1 MPLKPPSF
9 RDFQNQWE
17 KSKTDERIAM
27 ILAVKEMEPEQGL
40 EFVFFALRDISRPI
54 RLAARETLS
63 HLAGLVTINHRER
76 PDIPREKTLKNEKFS
91 IVLVRE
97 MKQITAQEEF
107 RECLSIL
114 LSIDGRGPSHAWS
127 LFLSNSLDRGVFID
141 LLRRLPEPLRLRFV
155 HRYLFSE
162 ITDRRQQ
169 APLIRLLLKE
179 ITDVKAATC
188 FIIHLLQ
195 ETDESLFA
203 LLTRTGELLLEF
215 ADRLKLT
222 DMIIN
227 KGLTSADP
235 DEILEGALVAGAF
248 DLKEK
253 LFRFLTFLDP
263 HCPES
268 LRIGILA
275 AIRRSRTEPSE
286 LIFTVLSR
294 LINEDNPCI
303 ATAAF
308 STLASMGHSRCSD
321 MMISLITGKPHMRES
336 LYPALIHLKTEDLIS
351 LFDKLP
357 HEFALEARKAVARI
371 LFLEKPA
378 RAETLFGYGKTD
390 QDSAIRETATLFFQQ
405 ISEIRTKEIKDK
417 ILELAPPVFS
427 PGGSKIN
434 NSRILSFLKNPA
446 SHPLDKSQTLWG
458 ETIRDIDLSGIR
470 IENTDLS
477 GITFMDCDLT
487 SAVFVQCSMKN
498 TRFENVSIGHG
509 RFENSGLESAV
520 FVNVDGPSACFMGCT
535 IFNAW
540 FCRSH
545 FEFSDFAYNAFT
557 GTRFLSCDFSKCDFS
572 ASTLTCA
579 TFHLCDMNHATVHQ
593 AEFVHTLAMASDF
606 KGVHLSD
613 TAVFMESDLDQRSSH
628 WDSLE
633 IPVLYFE
640 KKLLA
645 TRWLT
650 ILILTHAM
658 DEQRHMFLAHNERAR
673 ERALDA
679 FSPDQED
686 LFELV
691 PLLVH
696 LTQRILPIE
705 RNSDDHEIMDHAL
718 LKKACSGI
726 SNYEPSPKT
735 IALAKK
741 HLRVDKLIPVPGKEC
756 HIQGLFTIGSVG
768 TIAQSQDS
776 DIDYWVC
783 VDTKTMPPE
792 AQNLLKLKL
801 ASIEKWAK
809 THFGTEIHFFVMDPE
824 SIKEGRFGGS
834 DFESSGSAQSMM
846 LKEEFYRTM
855 ILVAGKIPFWCVLPG
870 WTDTKQY
877 PLLYSIAS
885 RFHDDYLDLGHVSAI
900 PPGEYFGASMWQ
912 LFKSLKS
919 PYKSVIKMA
928 LLEKYIHEGKQGV
941 LLCDLLKQRRASGKT
956 HFRREDP
963 YILLFEETTNH
974 YMKTGQTDTMDLIR
988 LCFFLKLSIASSK
1001 HLESSVFKIRKLVVK
1016 KCMENYGWKAEELH
1030 DLGQFSQ
1037 WPFKKV
1043 LELSERIN
1051 RFMIRTYNKLS
1062 KLLSDTSGTGTLITA
1077 EDLTVL
1083 GRKMFVQF
1091 ADQPRKVKT
1100 LPLAVRGRNLLG
1112 QLYIHYRQPQ
1122 GKSPAWDIFPFYDK
1136 DIMAKNNDPAIFKDV
1151 ARIEDVAAF
1160 VVHNGIYAS
1169 GTLFTLLPN
1178 PTPLTAQ
1185 DFLHLLKEVNDFFP
1199 YGESDSVAP
1208 SAYLEPVRIR
1218 RLYLIVN
1225 FALGKKADL
1234 IYEFAAI
1241 YTTTWGEMYCRT
1253 YKDSAGIYR
1262 ASEALKKIEGDLGLT
1277 SHDAIIGCYVP
1288 RLTKRKV
1295 GDLG

>member
-1 MPLKPPSF
+1 MKPSSLQ
-9 RDFQNQWE
+9 DFQIQWE
-17 KSKTDERIAM
+17 KSKADERIAM
-27 ILAVKEMEPEQGL
+27 ILAVKEMEPDQGL

-54 RLAARETLS
+54 RLAARETLA
-63 HLAGLVTINHRER
+63 HLAGLVTVNHRE
-76 PDIPREKTLKNEKFS
+76 PLNMPREKTLKNEMFS

-97 MKQITAQEEF
+97 MKRITAQEEF
-107 RECLSIL
+107 KEYLIIL
-114 LSIDGRGPSHAWS
+114 LSIGGRGPSHAWA
-127 LFLSNSLDRGVFID
+127 LFLGNTMTRNAFID
-141 LLRRLPEPLRLRFV
+141 ILRRLPETLRLRLV

-169 APLIRLLLKE
+169 APHIRLLLKE
-179 ITDVKAATC
+179 ITDVKAASC
-188 FIIHLLQ
+188 FIINLLY

-203 LLTRTGELLLEF
+203 LLTRTGELLFDF
-215 ADRLKLT
+215 AERLKLT
-222 DMIIN
+222 DAIIN
-227 KGLTSADP
+227 KGLTSD
-235 DEILEGALVAGAF
+235 DSEEIREGALIAGAF
-248 DLKEK
+248 DLKDK
-253 LFRFLTFLDP
+253 LYKFLTFLDP
-263 HCPES
+263 YSPEA
-268 LRIGILA
+268 LRTGILSV
-275 AIRRSRTEPSE
+275 IERSRTEPSE
-286 LIFTVLSR
+286 LIVTVLTR
-294 LINEDNPCI
+294 LLNEDNPAI

-308 STLASMGHSRCSD
+308 STLASMGHSRCPD
-321 MMISLITGKPHMRES
+321 AAINLITKKPHMREAF
-336 LYPALIHLKTEDLIS
+336 YPALIQLKTEDLIA

-357 HEFALEARKAVARI
+357 EVLALEARKAVARI

-405 ISEIRTKEIKDK
+405 ISEIRTREIKDK

-427 PGGSKIN
+427 AGGSKPN
-434 NSRILSFLKNPA
+434 DSRILSFLKNPA
-446 SHPLDKSQTLWG
+446 THPLEKFQKLWG
-458 ETIRDIDLSGIR
+458 EIIRDIDLSGIR
-470 IENTDLS
+470 IENADLS
-477 GITFMDCDLT
+477 GMTFMDCDLT

-498 TRFENVSIGHG
+498 TRFENGSLTHG
-509 RFENSGLESAV
+509 RFESCGLESAL
-520 FVNVDGPSACFMGCT
+520 FVNVDGVSASFTGCCL
-535 IFNAW
+535 FNAW
-540 FCRSH
+540 FYKSR
-545 FEFSDFAYNAFT
+545 FEFSDFVGNAFT
-557 GTRFLSCDFSKCDFS
+557 GTRFLSCDFSKSDFS

-633 IPVLYFE
+633 IPALYFE

-658 DEQRHMFLAHNERAR
+658 DEQRHVFLAHNQRAR

-679 FSPDQED
+679 FNPDQED
-686 LFELV
+686 LFDLV
-691 PLLVH
+691 PLLIH

-705 RNSDDHEIMDHAL
+705 RSCDDHEIMDHAL

-726 SNYEPSPKT
+726 SNYDPSPKT

-741 HLRVDKLIPVPGKEC
+741 HLRVDKLLPVPGKEC

-801 ASIEKWAK
+801 ASIERWAA

-919 PYKSVIKMA
+919 PYKSVMKMA
-928 LLEKYIHEGKQGV
+928 LLEKYIHEGRQGI

-974 YMKTGQTDTMDLIR
+974 YLKTDQTDTMDLIR

-1001 HLESSVFKIRKLVVK
+1001 HLEGSVFKIRKIVVK

-1043 LELSERIN
+1043 LELSERTN

-1062 KLLSDTSGTGTLITA
+1062 KLLSGTSETGTLITA

-1091 ADQPRKVKT
+1091 ADQSHKVKT
-1100 LPLAVRGRNLLG
+1100 LPLAVRGRKLLS

-1136 DIMAKNNDPAIFKDV
+1136 DIMAKSNDLAILNDV

-1160 VVHNGIYAS
+1160 VIHNGIYAS

-1208 SAYLEPVRIR
+1208 SAYLEPAKIR

-1234 IYEFAAI
+1234 IYEFAVV

-1253 YKDSAGIYR
+1253 YKDSAGI
-1262 ASEALKKIEGDLGLT
+1262 SKSSDALKKIEGELGLT
-1277 SHDAIIGCYVP
+1277 CHDAKIGCYVP
-1288 RLTKRKV
+1288 RMTKRKV

>member
-1 MPLKPPSF
+1 LKPSSF
-9 RDFQNQWE
+9 QAFQIQWE
-17 KSKTDERIAM
+17 KSKSDERTAM
-27 ILAVKEMEPEQGL
+27 ILAVKEMEPVQGL

-54 RLAARETLS
+54 RQAARETLA
-63 HLAGLVTINHRER
+63 HLAGLVTANATER
-76 PDIPREKTLKNEKFS
+76 HSMPREKTLKNEMFS
-91 IVLVRE
+91 LVLVRE
-97 MKQITAQEEF
+97 MKRVTAHEEF
-107 RECLSIL
+107 KEYLTLL
-114 LSIDGRGPSHAWS
+114 LSIGGRGPSHAWA
-127 LFLSNSLDRGVFID
+127 LFLSNSIAPNVFMD
-141 LLRRLPEPLRLRFV
+141 ALRRLSEPLRLRFV
-155 HRYLFSE
+155 HCYLFSE

-169 APLIRLLLKE
+169 TPYIRILLKE
-179 ITDVKAATC
+179 ITDVKAASG
-188 FIIHLLQ
+188 FIINLLH
-195 ETDESLFA
+195 ETDESLYA
-203 LLTRTGELLLEF
+203 LLTRTGELLFEF
-215 ADRLKLT
+215 AERLKLT
-222 DMIIN
+222 DSIIS
-227 KGLTSADP
+227 KGLSSDDP
-235 DEILEGALVAGAF
+235 EEILQGALIAGAF
-248 DLKEK
+248 DLKDK
-253 LFRFLTFLDP
+253 LYKFLTFLDP
-263 HCPES
+263 HSPES
-268 LRIGILA
+268 LRIGILSV
-275 AIRRSRTEPSE
+275 IERSRTEPSE
-286 LIFTVLSR
+286 LIVTVLTR
-294 LINEDNPCI
+294 LLNEDNPAI

-308 STLASMGHSRCSD
+308 STLASMGHHRCPEAA
-321 MMISLITGKPHMRES
+321 INLITEKPHLREFI
-336 LYPALIHLKTEDLIS
+336 YPVLIQLKTEDLIA

-357 HEFALEARKAVARI
+357 EDLAVEVRKAVARI

-390 QDSAIRETATLFFQQ
+390 QDPAIRETTTLFFQQ
-405 ISEIRTKEIKDK
+405 ISEIRTREIKEK
-417 ILELAPPVFS
+417 ILELAPPAFS
-427 PGGSKIN
+427 PGGKKPN
-434 NSRILSFLKNPA
+434 DSRILSFLKNPTA
-446 SHPLDKSQTLWG
+446 HPLDKSQHLWG
-458 ETIRDIDLSGIR
+458 EVIRDTDLSGIR
-470 IENTDLS
+470 IENADLS
-477 GITFMDCDLT
+477 GMTFMDCDLT
-487 SAVFVQCSMKN
+487 SAVFIMCSMEN
-498 TRFENVSIGHG
+498 IRFENGSLTHG
-509 RFENSGLESAV
+509 RFESCCLESAL
-520 FVNVDGPSACFMGCT
+520 FVDVDGTSASFTGCCL
-535 IFNAW
+535 FNAW
-540 FCRSH
+540 FYKSR
-545 FEFSDFAYNAFT
+545 FEFSDFVGNAFT
-557 GTRFLSCDFSKCDFS
+557 GARFLSCDFSKSDFS

-628 WDSLE
+628 WNSLE
-633 IPVLYFE
+633 IPALYFE

-658 DEQRHMFLAHNERAR
+658 DKQRHVFLAHNQRAR

-679 FSPDQED
+679 FSLAQED
-686 LFELV
+686 LFDLI
-691 PLLVH
+691 PLLIH

-705 RNSDDHEIMDHAL
+705 RSGDDHEIMDHTL

-726 SNYEPSPKT
+726 SNYVPSPKS

-741 HLRVDKLIPVPGKEC
+741 HLRVDKLLPVPGKEC

-801 ASIEKWAK
+801 ASIERWAA

-919 PYKSVIKMA
+919 PYKSVMKMA
-928 LLEKYIHEGKQGV
+928 LLEKYIHEGKQGL

-963 YILLFEETTNH
+963 YILLFEETTHH
-974 YMKTGQTDTMDLIR
+974 YLKTDQTDTMDLIR

-1001 HLESSVFKIRKLVVK
+1001 QLDSSVFKIRKLVIK
-1016 KCMENYGWKAEELH
+1016 KCMENYGWKLEELH

-1043 LELSERIN
+1043 LELSERTN

-1062 KLLSDTSGTGTLITA
+1062 KLLSASSESGTLITA

-1091 ADQPRKVKT
+1091 ADQPHKVKT
-1100 LPLAVRGRNLLG
+1100 LPHTVRGRNLLG

-1122 GKSPAWDIFPFYDK
+1122 GKSPTWDIFPFYDK
-1136 DIMAKNNDPAIFKDV
+1136 DIMAKSNVLAILKDV

-1160 VVHNGIYAS
+1160 SIHNGIYTS

-1178 PTPLTAQ
+1178 PTSVSAQ

-1199 YGESDSVAP
+1199 YGESDSVDP
-1208 SAYLEPVRIR
+1208 SSYLEPVRIR

-1234 IYEFAAI
+1234 IYEFAII

-1253 YKDSAGIYR
+1253 YKDPAGISK
-1262 ASEALKKIEGDLGLT
+1262 ASDALKKIEDDLGLT
-1277 SHDAIIGCYVP
+1277 CHDANIGCYVP

-1295 GDLG
+1295 GDIG

>member
-1 MPLKPPSF
+1 
-9 RDFQNQWE
+9 
-17 KSKTDERIAM
+17 M
-27 ILAVKEMEPEQGL
+27 ILAVKETEPEQAL
-40 EFVFFALRDISRPI
+40 EFVFLALRDIARPI
-54 RLAARETLS
+54 RLAARETLA
-63 HLAGLVTINHRER
+63 HLAGLVTVNHREL
-76 PDIPREKTLKNEKFS
+76 PNMPRGKALKNEMFS
-91 IVLVRE
+91 LVLARE
-97 MKQITAQEEF
+97 MKRVTAPEEF
-107 RECLSIL
+107 KEYLTTL
-114 LSIDGRGPSHAWS
+114 LSIGGRGPSHAWS
-127 LFLSNSLDRGVFID
+127 LFLGNTMARNVFID
-141 LLRRLPEPLRLRFV
+141 ILRRLPEPLRLRFV

-169 APLIRLLLKE
+169 APHIRLLLKE

-188 FIIHLLQ
+188 FIINLLH

-203 LLTRTGELLLEF
+203 LLTRTGELLFEF
-215 ADRLKLT
+215 AERLKLT
-222 DMIIN
+222 DTIIS
-227 KGLTSADP
+227 KGLSSDDP
-235 DEILEGALVAGAF
+235 EEILEGALVAGAF
-248 DLKEK
+248 DLKDK
-253 LFRFLTFLDP
+253 LYRFLTFLDP
-263 HCPES
+263 HSPES
-268 LRIGILA
+268 LRIGILNA
-275 AIRRSRTEPSE
+275 LKRSRTEPSE
-286 LIFTVLSR
+286 RIVSVLTR
-294 LINEDNPCI
+294 LINEDNPAI

-308 STLASMGHSRCSD
+308 STLASMGHSRCLD
-321 MMISLITGKPHMRES
+321 VAINLITKKPHMRES
-336 LYPALIHLKTEDLIS
+336 FYPALIQLKTEDLIA

-357 HEFALEARKAVARI
+357 QELALEARKAVARI

-405 ISEIRTKEIKDK
+405 ISEIRTREIKDK
-417 ILELAPPVFS
+417 ILELAPPAFS
-427 PGGSKIN
+427 PGGRKPN
-434 NSRILSFLKNPA
+434 DSRILSFLKKPA
-446 SHPLDKSQTLWG
+446 THPLDKSLKLWG
-458 ETIRDIDLSGIR
+458 EIIRDTDLSGIR
-470 IENTDLS
+470 IENADLS
-477 GITFMDCDLT
+477 GMTFMDCDLT

-498 TRFENVSIGHG
+498 TRFENVSLAHG

-535 IFNAW
+535 LFDAW
-540 FCRSH
+540 FCKSR
-545 FEFSDFAYNAFT
+545 FEFSDFACNAFT
-557 GTRFLSCDFSKCDFS
+557 GTRFLSCDFSKSDFS

-613 TAVFMESDLDQRSSH
+613 AAVFMESDLDQRSSH

-633 IPVLYFE
+633 IPALYFE

-658 DEQRHMFLAHNERAR
+658 DEQRNVFLAHNERAR

-679 FSPDQED
+679 FNPDQED
-686 LFELV
+686 LFDLV
-691 PLLVH
+691 PLLIH

-705 RNSDDHEIMDHAL
+705 RSGDDHEIMDHTL

-726 SNYEPSPKT
+726 SNYDPSPKT

-741 HLRVDKLIPVPGKEC
+741 HLRVDKLLPVPGKEC
-756 HIQGLFTIGSVG
+756 HIQGLYTIGSVG

-783 VDTKTMPPE
+783 VDTRTMPPE

-801 ASIEKWAK
+801 ASIERWAA

-885 RFHDDYLDLGHVSAI
+885 RFHDDYLDLGHISAI

-919 PYKSVIKMA
+919 PYKSVMKMA
-928 LLEKYIHEGKQGV
+928 LLEKYIHEGKQGL
-941 LLCDLLKQRRASGKT
+941 LLCDLLKQRRSSGKT

-974 YMKTGQTDTMDLIR
+974 YMKTDQTDTMDLIR

-1001 HLESSVFKIRKLVVK
+1001 QLESSVFKIRKLVIK
-1016 KCMENYGWKAEELH
+1016 KCIENYGWKSEELY
-1030 DLGQFSQ
+1030 DLGQFGQ

-1043 LELSERIN
+1043 LELSERTN

-1062 KLLSDTSGTGTLITA
+1062 KLLSGTSETGTLITA

-1091 ADQPRKVKT
+1091 ADQPHKVKT

-1112 QLYIHYRQPQ
+1112 QLYIHYRQHQ
-1122 GKSPAWDIFPFYDK
+1122 GKSPGWDIFPFYDK
-1136 DIMAKNNDPAIFKDV
+1136 DIMAKSNELAILTDV

-1169 GTLFTLLPN
+1169 GTLFTILPN

-1208 SAYLEPVRIR
+1208 SAYLEPARIR

-1234 IYEFAAI
+1234 IYEFAVI

-1253 YKDSAGIYR
+1253 YKESAGISK
-1262 ASEALKKIEGDLGLT
+1262 ASDALKKIEGGLGMNC
-1277 SHDAIIGCYVP
+1277 HDAKIGCYVP